1 MDKIEQ
7 AIRQDEDT
15 VIDVAEK
22 LKLVSNTNM
31 VTKEELLHNFIAK
44 DVIKNKMIN
53 VAGQM
58 FIDYEK
64 VLDNSNQIFKGYED
78 YIGDDKVRKD
88 TLDKVCGDIIK
99 EDCSEKDEV
108 YKNNSIKR
116 FIKIL
121 NNNKR
126 EMLSNK

>member
-22 LKLVSNTNM
+22 LKLVSNTNL
-31 VTKEELLHNFIAK
+31 VTKEELLHKFIAK
-44 DVIKNKMIN
+44 DVIKNKIIN

-58 FIDYEK
+58 FIEYEK
-64 VLDNSNQIFKGYED
+64 EIDNSNQIIKSYED
-78 YIGDDKVRKD
+78 YIGDDNIRKD
-88 TLDKVCGDIIK
+88 ILDKVCSDDIK
-99 EDCSEKDEV
+99 EVCSDNDEV
-108 YKNNSIKR
+108 YKNFSINR